1 MYRGVDSVTAEGQN
15 WDTCEMPKYKINLC
29 ESVLRASLAEQRV
42 KAALSSLLLVCQTAV
57 RGDKKRFCYRDDL
70 VTNEFH

>member
-42 KAALSSLLLVCQTAV
+42 KAALSSLLHGAWLPDCSEGGQ
-57 RGDKKRFCYRDDL
+57 KKIL
-70 VTNEFH
+70 LQG

>member
-1 MYRGVDSVTAEGQN
+1 
-15 WDTCEMPKYKINLC
+15 MPKYKINLC